1 MIFQRLTQM
10 YYFDFQHK
18 NIVNERVAGFCT
30 RLSNQFRVSKH
41 LLKNVSATFYV
52 KNSILSLK
60 VPVAFIS
67 YTVLGKYTTII
78 LLNFLYWFTRELVK
92 ILQFVKAGKCSFRQL
107 SGTASNVTSLVL
119 NPDCIVIYKQCLVLV
134 AGNN

>member
-1 MIFQRLTQM
+1 M

-78 LLNFLYWFTRELVK
+78 LLNFLYWVTRELVK
-92 ILQFVKAGKCSFRQL
+92 IL
-107 SGTASNVTSLVL
+107 
-119 NPDCIVIYKQCLVLV
+119 
-134 AGNN
+134 